1 MGFTIKDKTYEI
13 KIDALLNSGLSNF
26 IDTNYKDSKK
36 IIIVDENTQEYCLP
50 ILLNYS
56 AVFNEAEIIAVPSG
70 EDSKS
75 MELCMQIWGALTE
88 YKIKRNDII
97 INLGGG
103 IITDLGGF
111 IASLYKRGVA
121 FINIP
126 TSLLAMVDA
135 SVGGKTGIDLG
146 PYKNQIGV
154 FSFPELVICDPEFLE
169 TLPDAEFLSGKAE
182 MLKHAI
188 LTSKEMW
195 EKVKNL
201 TPQNINTEIIK
212 ESIEVKHAIVLKDPK
227 ENGERKKL
235 NVGHTIGHAIEGY
248 FLDKNPIHHG
258 YCVAWGLLVESR
270 LAVTDKLLPVEEF
283 DEIKHVITSCYPKP
297 ELYEN
302 DIESLLN
309 LLLNDKKNDSNEI
322 NFNLINGFG
331 NVTINHTFSKEA
343 IKNALKLELCQN

>member
-1 MGFTIKDKTYEI
+1 MGLSIKDKVSEI
-13 KIDALLNSGLSNF
+13 KISSLTDSGLSEF
-26 IDTNYKDSKK
+26 IDTNYKNNKK
-36 IIIVDENTQEYCLP
+36 IIIVDENTQEHCLP
-50 ILLNYS
+50 TLLNYS
-56 AVFNEAEIIAVPSG
+56 TVFNEAEIITVPSG
-70 EDSKS
+70 EESKS
-75 MELCMQIWGALTE
+75 MDLCIQVWEGFTE
-88 YKIKRNDII
+88 YHIKRNDII

-103 IITDLGGF
+103 MITDLGGF

-195 EKVKNL
+195 EKVKTL
-201 TPQNINTEIIK
+201 TAQNISTEIIK

-235 NVGHTIGHAIEGY
+235 NVGHTIGHAIEG
-248 FLDKNPIHHG
+248 FMLERAPVKHG
-258 YCVAWGLLVESR
+258 YCVAWGLLVEAR
-270 LAVTDKLLPVEEF
+270 LAYAHNFLASEVYE
-283 DEIKHVITSCYPKP
+283 EIKHVITSCFSKL
-297 ELYEN
+297 EIVIK
-302 DIESLLN
+302 DIDTLIN
-309 LLLNDKKNDSNEI
+309 LLWNDKKNDSEEI
-322 NFNLINGFG
+322 NFNLIEGFG
-331 NVTINHTFSKEA
+331 KIKINHTFSEA
-343 IKNALKLELCQN
+343 SIKKALEVELC